1 MNNKI
6 LNILLSLGKV
16 DRKII
21 FLIIGIVVLVPL
33 LKPEWANIPIQI
45 SPDSQ
50 KVFNELSQLDA
61 DSKVLLSFEYGPST
75 GPI

>member
-61 DSKVLLSFEYGPST
+61 DSKVFAG
-75 GPI
+75 

>member
-6 LNILLSLGKV
+6 LNILLSLGKL

-21 FLIIGIVVLVPL
+21 FVIIGIVVLVPL
-33 LKPEWANIPIQI
+33 LKPEWINIPIQI

-61 DSKVLLSFEYGPST
+61 DS
-75 GPI
+75 